1 MQLGSRAESSHPGH
15 NRKMGRVCPEIGRNT
30 GALNSN
36 EDAFVDPEQVNR
48 MVINFSELKRVHDLP
63 LGQNI

>member
-1 MQLGSRAESSHPGH
+1 
-15 NRKMGRVCPEIGRNT
+15 MGRVCPEIERNF

-36 EDAFVDPEQVNR
+36 EDTFGDPEQVNR

-63 LGQNI
+63 LG